1 MGLLDRIGGSA
12 VITDGVEGQAE
23 VLEKELTRLGA
34 HQNETLNRPWRLR
47 LLVTMPGDEP
57 YEVEHVSTIPWD
69 RMPRTGHTVPVTV
82 SRSDPELLRVEW
94 DQVASLTDAA
104 ELAQELL
111 EAGDLEGAAEAM
123 GLRRAGGTGSRR
135 FAPGEA
141 RRTAERIA
149 LVAKLQGLRED
160 GALSDEEFESEKR
173 RVLSD

>member
-1 MGLLDRIGGSA
+1 LGLLDRIGGSP
-12 VITDGVEGQAE
+12 VITDGVEGRAE
-23 VLEKELTRLGA
+23 VLEKELTRIGA
-34 HQNETLNRPWRLR
+34 HQTETLNRAWKLR
-47 LLVTMPGDEP
+47 LFVATPGDEP
-57 YEVEHVSTIPWD
+57 YEVEHLSTIPWD

-82 SRSDPELLRVEW
+82 SRSNPELLRIEW
-94 DQVASLTDAA
+94 DQVASLTEAA

-111 EAGDLEGAAEAM
+111 EAGDIESAAQAM
-123 GLRRAGGTGSRR
+123 GLRSAGGAGSRR

-149 LVAKLQGLRED
+149 LVAKLQRLRED